1 MRRRCREIGSLGYL
15 LAGEQIR
22 GHDLLSASQWSPI
35 STVVGGRTTQ
45 VDTVPT
51 GHGRP
56 RGDATTCPMDE
67 SMTSRPTLIEPGNAD
82 RGGGGRVITKPN
94 KCQCPVSMVQVR
106 FAC

>member
-1 MRRRCREIGSLGYL
+1 MKVMYDTDEEKVQRDRQPGLPPSRGTN
-15 LAGEQIR
+15 R
-22 GHDLLSASQWSPI
+22 GHDLLSASQWFPI

-67 SMTSRPTLIEPGNAD
+67 SMTPRPTVIEPGNAG
-82 RGGGGRVITKPN
+82 RGGGGRVIDIKAIR
-94 KCQCPVSMVQVR
+94 S
-106 FAC
+106 FHSF